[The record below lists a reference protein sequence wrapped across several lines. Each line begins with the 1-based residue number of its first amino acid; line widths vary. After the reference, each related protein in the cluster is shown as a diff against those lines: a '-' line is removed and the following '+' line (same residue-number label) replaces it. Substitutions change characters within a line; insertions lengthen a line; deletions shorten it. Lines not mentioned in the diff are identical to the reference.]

1 MPTELIYLWCEN
13 YHNIHNCGFSFSHDW
28 IVDYRKETKELFI
41 HRNHLNKRVNPYP
54 NYISNVT
61 AIIGKNGTGKS
72 SLLDILGWQFS
83 DFQFEYASFFQVY
96 HLGKNEFLIN
106 LFSQGN
112 GAYVFANPDKD
123 TEGEISNKGTY
134 ESVLITN
141 IENDPINGHLK
152 FTRQII
158 VKLNE
163 KTRTLSYKNEI
174 DNKIFAF
181 PKKRPLIPIQY
192 FFPKEEIKINSEFH
206 TPGDYIIDRFKVSE
220 CGFEDKYRFFC
231 QYGNHHKKVCGG
243 LLYGNVYFEIKRPFN
258 YNENSLEGL
267 LKREEFRYFWG
278 EEIPQINYQPKEGE
292 IPHLTDIV
300 KHMSPK
306 SECLISFLQYF
317 LGIIMSYL
325 SSEVKIKDIQRKKGD
340 DFGDYLYGLLR
351 DAEIIDKQYQKGKRD
366 GIEGYFHFC
375 QIIDA
380 FRKLPDDFFDILSI
394 DIPTDEWKECTNDLF
409 KLFDNFTRITDP
421 TLNRI
426 NYNWCGMS
434 DGEEQ
439 FVDVMNS
446 LISVINSA
454 NGLRHGIILL
464 DEVDNKMH
472 PETARRF
479 LATLID
485 TLGLTKVANG
495 KGTYQIIFV
504 SHSPLLIS
512 DVPSDSVLLLQKD
525 NNGECRVSSP
535 EVETFGS
542 NIHELLATS
551 FFMDR
556 TMGLFAERYISS
568 LSKEISNWGDKL
580 SSKTD
585 VQYKADEFAIKIQ
598 QFHERIDL
606 IGEPV
611 IRQLLEEKLEEQ
623 VMKRTKTQKKISKG
637 FIRDLV
643 QKLQEFQ
650 DKS

>member
-1 MPTELIYLWCEN
+1 MELIYLWCEN

-28 IVDYRKETKELFI
+28 NVDYRKETKELFI
-41 HRNHLNKRVNPYP
+41 HPNHLNKRVNPYP
-54 NYISNVT
+54 NYISNIT

-83 DFQFEYASFFQVY
+83 DFQFEDASFFQVY
-96 HLGKNEFLIN
+96 YWGKNEFLIN
-106 LFSQGN
+106 IFS
-112 GAYVFANPDKD
+112 DKD
-123 TEGEISNKGTY
+123 EHILISN
-134 ESVLITN
+134 I
-141 IENDPINGHLK
+141 NDNSDDVHLK
-152 FTRQII
+152 SKRRII
-158 VKLNE
+158 VNLNHE
-163 KTRTLSYKNEI
+163 TLTYKNEC
-174 DNKIFAF
+174 DESPFLF

-192 FFPKEEIKINSEFH
+192 FFPKEKIKINTEVH

-231 QYGNHHKKVCGG
+231 QYGNHQKKVYGG

-258 YNENSLEGL
+258 YNEDSLEGL
-267 LKREEFRYFWG
+267 LERKEFQYFWG
-278 EEIPQINYQPKEGE
+278 EEIPQINDQSKEGE
-292 IPHLTDIV
+292 VPHLTDIV

-306 SECLISFLQYF
+306 SECLISFLKYF

-325 SSEVKIKDIQRKKGD
+325 SSEVKIKDIQRKNGD
-340 DFGDYLYGLLR
+340 DYGDFLYGLLR
-351 DAEIIDKQYQKGKRD
+351 DAEIIDKQYQKGKWD

-394 DIPTDEWKECTNDLF
+394 IIPTDEWKECTNDLF

-426 NYNWCGMS
+426 NYNWRGMS

-439 FVDVMNS
+439 FVNVMHS
-446 LISVINSA
+446 LMSVINST

-479 LATLID
+479 LAALID
-485 TLGLTKVANG
+485 TLALTKVARR
-495 KGTYQIIFV
+495 KGTFQIIFV

-525 NNGECRVSSP
+525 DNGECRVSSP

-556 TMGLFAERYISS
+556 TMGLFAEQYIGS
-568 LSKEISNWGDKL
+568 LSKDISHLGDKL
-580 SSKTD
+580 SSNQNA
-585 VQYKADEFAIKIQ
+585 QYEVKEFAIKIQ
-598 QFHERIDL
+598 QLHERIDL

-623 VMKRTKTQKKISKG
+623 VMNMAEVREKSSKG
-637 FIRDLV
+637 FIRDLAL
-643 QKLQEFQ
+643 KLQEVQ
-650 DKS
+650 DKP